1 MVLDFSDY
9 FQLKSIDFRLDLLS
23 LKQTN
28 KQTTLYS
35 CWPLLGVRV
44 SLSCPGPR
52 PAVSTVL
59 QVINKDC

>member
-28 KQTTLYS
+28 KQPCTHAGHY
-35 CWPLLGVRV
+35 WGLGLVYLV
-44 SLSCPGPR
+44 QGPG
-52 PAVSTVL
+52 L
-59 QVINKDC
+59 QYLQYCKS